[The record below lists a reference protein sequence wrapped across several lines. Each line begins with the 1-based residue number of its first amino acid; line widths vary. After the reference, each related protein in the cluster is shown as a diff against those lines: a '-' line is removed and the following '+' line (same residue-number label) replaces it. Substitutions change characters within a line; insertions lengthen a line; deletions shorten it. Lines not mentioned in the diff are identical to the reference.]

1 MRSTDII
8 AGQRIAHLEILALDS
23 TGKRLLA
30 RCVCGCTLPLSAE
43 AVMQGIVTSCG
54 CRPPAL
60 VTREM
65 FRAEIARQQ
74 RQREAAP

>member
-1 MRSTDII
+1 MSTI
-8 AGQRIAHLEILALDS
+8 AGQRIGHFEILALDS

-30 RCVCGCTLPLSAE
+30 RCVCSRTLPLSAE
-43 AVMQGIVTSCG
+43 AVTQGIVTSCG

-65 FRAEIARQQ
+65 FREEMTRQR
-74 RQREAAP
+74 RQREGAP